1 MLAFRPVPLVAH
13 GPLLLVLVVVAA
25 PVLVCL
31 RLLFNLLPVLGLG
44 LVLLGVGGKR
54 PTRRS
59 KDIIPINPAVNNCGQ
74 LRGNF

>member
-54 PTRRS
+54 PQGVLNQQLIDYVS
-59 KDIIPINPAVNNCGQ
+59 K
-74 LRGNF
+74 

>member
-1 MLAFRPVPLVAH
+1 MLEFRP
-13 GPLLLVLVVVAA
+13 VLVVVAA

-54 PTRRS
+54 PAGRS
-59 KDIIPINPAVNNCGQ
+59 KYHSIAPEGLGQ
-74 LRGNF
+74 TMGLVVAWAATR